1 MSSIYF
7 EKERGKYRAAFIT
20 PTGKRVTK
28 RFNTKEE
35 AEDWVSVNR
44 MQVRNGAFVEPHNIS
59 IGEWILKYLELYK
72 KNVRPRTFSDY
83 IFVAKM
89 LEPLSKL
96 PLNADNT
103 MFFQEYFNG
112 LNSKYAPNTIVKT
125 KNFLSEAMNRAVFLG
140 LANKNCVKGVVLAPV
155 VKTPVESF
163 TKDEIQRIIRASKEE
178 KLYPLIM
185 VAIFTGMRV
194 GEICALKWID
204 YDGKYIHVR
213 RTITG
218 QKLGSTTKTQSS
230 IRDIILPDNIIA
242 ILNKMPR
249 DCEFI
254 FHSRSGHFYFYRF
267 IHNVWVRVLKRA
279 NLPYKKFHALRHTH
293 ASQLIA
299 AGVPVTEV
307 AKRLGHSNVGTT
319 LSVYSHA
326 IKGSDEKVSKV
337 VENIFCPQ
345 SAPNS

>member
-20 PTGKRVTK
+20 PAGKRVTK
-28 RFNTKEE
+28 RFKTKEE
-35 AEDWVSVNR
+35 AEDWVSVSR
-44 MQVRNGAFVEPHNIS
+44 MQVRNGSFIEPNNIP

-72 KNVRPRTFSDY
+72 KNVKPSTFTDY
-83 IFVAKM
+83 LIVAKI

-103 MFFQEYFNG
+103 MLFQEYFNN
-112 LNSKYAPNTIVKT
+112 LALRYSQNTILKI
-125 KNFLSEAMNRAVFLG
+125 KNFLSESMNRAVFLG
-140 LANKNCVKGVVLAPV
+140 LANKNCVKGVVLAPI

-163 TKDEIQRIIRASKEE
+163 TKEKIQKIIQASKKE

-185 VAIFTGMRV
+185 LAIFTGMRI

-213 RTITG
+213 RTISG

-230 IRDIILPDNIIA
+230 TRDVILPDNIIA
-242 ILNKMPR
+242 ILNKMPH

-254 FHSRSGHFYFYRF
+254 FHSRSGHFYFYRH

-279 NLPYKKFHALRHTH
+279 GLPYKKFHALRHTH

-319 LSVYSHA
+319 LNVYSHA

-337 VENIFCPQ
+337 VENVFCPQ

>member
-72 KNVRPRTFSDY
+72 KNVRPTTFKDY
-83 IFVAKM
+83 ISVAKM

-112 LNSKYAPNTIVKT
+112 LSSKYAKTTIVQI

-163 TKDEIQRIIRASKEE
+163 TKEEIQRIIQASKEE
-178 KLYPLIM
+178 KLYPFIM
-185 VAIFTGMRV
+185 VAIYTGMRV

-204 YDGKYIHVR
+204 YDGKYIHIR
-213 RTITG
+213 RTISG

-230 IRDIILPDNIIA
+230 TRDVILPDNIIS
-242 ILNKMPR
+242 ILNKMPH

-254 FHSRSGHFYFYRF
+254 FHSRSGHFYFYRY
-267 IHNVWVRVLKRA
+267 IRNVWVRVLERA